1 MNRIV
6 LLGTGGGPVMPPL
19 GAALPG
25 TSALLDLDGRS
36 IVIDAGPGVVAALL
50 RAAADLKRID
60 TICITHLHAGHML
73 ELGALVHAVWTA
85 GRTEPLA
92 LWGPPGIE
100 PCWQGFLAAM
110 AFDTALR
117 SREMKRPLLAD
128 LVVVGHLHEGI
139 LQEGAVSIHA
149 LPVPHPPVEHAFAL
163 RFNGTKSV
171 TFSGDTAFHS
181 PLAAF
186 ALASDALL
194 HSACLPGQVEA
205 LAAEGPPANPWAR
218 ARAAIDLAHTAVGQ
232 TGRIARLAKVKLLI
246 LHHLIPG
253 PGTNG
258 APAIWT
264 ERVKERWNGPVIVGH
279 DGLEVPL

>member
-6 LLGTGGGPVMPPL
+6 LLATGGGPVQTPP
-19 GAALPG
+19 GAGLPG

-36 IVIDAGPGVVAALL
+36 IVIDAGPGTVAALT
-50 RAAADLKRID
+50 RAGADLKRID
-60 TICITHLHAGHML
+60 TICITHLHGGHML
-73 ELGALVHAVWTA
+73 ELGALAHAVWTA
-85 GRTEPLA
+85 GRTAPLA
-92 LWGPPGIE
+92 LWGPPGIQ

-128 LVVVGHLHEGI
+128 LVLVGHLRTGVV
-139 LQEGAVSIHA
+139 QDGPVAIHA

-171 TFSGDTAFHS
+171 TFSGDTASFP

-186 ALASDALL
+186 ARASDVLL
-194 HSACLPGQVEA
+194 HSACLPGHVEA
-205 LAAEGPPANPWAR
+205 MATGGPPDNPWAR
-218 ARAAIDLAHTAVGQ
+218 AKDAIELAQTSVGQ
-232 TGRIARLAKVKLLI
+232 AGRIAKMAKVRQLV

-253 PGTNG
+253 PGTTL
-258 APAIWT
+258 APLIWA
-264 ERVKERWNGPVIVGH
+264 ERVKERWNGPLVVGH

>member
-6 LLGTGGGPVMPPL
+6 LLGTGGGPVAPPQ
-19 GAALPG
+19 GVALPG

-36 IVIDAGPGVVAALL
+36 IVIDAGPGVVSALL
-50 RAAADLKRID
+50 RAGADLKRID

-92 LWGPPGIE
+92 LWGPPGIQ

-128 LVVVGHLHEGI
+128 LVVVGHLQQGVV
-139 LQEGAVSIHA
+139 QDGAVSIHA
-149 LPVPHPPVEHAFAL
+149 LSVPHPPVEYAFAL
-163 RFNGTKSV
+163 RFDGTKSV
-171 TFSGDTAFHS
+171 TFSGDTAYFP

-186 ALASDALL
+186 ARTSDVLV
-194 HSACLPGQVEA
+194 HSAFLPGQIEA
-205 LAAEGPPANPWAR
+205 MAAERPPDNPWAK
-218 ARAAIDLAHTAVGQ
+218 ARDAIELAHTSVGQ
-232 TGRIARLAKVKLLI
+232 AGRIAQTAKVKRLV

-253 PGTNG
+253 PGTTE
-258 APAIWT
+258 APAIWA
-264 ERVKERWNGPVIVGH
+264 ERVKERWSGPVIVGH